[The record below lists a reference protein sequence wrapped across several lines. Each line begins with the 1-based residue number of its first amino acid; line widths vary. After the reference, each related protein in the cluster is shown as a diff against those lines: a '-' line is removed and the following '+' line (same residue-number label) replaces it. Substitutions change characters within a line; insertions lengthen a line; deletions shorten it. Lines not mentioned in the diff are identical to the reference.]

1 MKAFCDLP
9 LFQKVVIAP
18 AVGILALVVL
28 AGLVVGNARQQNAAV
43 ARLNDVVFTQT
54 ERSLDIKDAVAVY
67 HSHLFGLMSAAINES
82 DPSKQAKTIAEIN
95 AEMAA
100 LNGKIAAAFPA
111 GSGPRQQ
118 QMAKLFQTYRDAAQQ
133 AVDIGSGEASYGVI
147 MMGEADTQFRAL
159 RAELEAWARD
169 LQAERVRVVEQIRAD
184 NETGWQRTVA
194 VVGLVS
200 VLTLIVTLVISRQI
214 TRPILRLTRTMSA
227 LADGQIDIGIEDGH
241 RGDEVGAMARAV
253 LVFKEQ
259 AVENRRMEGARHAAE
274 QRAADEKKQD
284 LQRVASALETSVGS
298 VIGSVS
304 RAAANMQSS
313 AQAMA
318 DTAASANSEVSN
330 VAAAINQASSNVQ
343 TVASA
348 AEQMSASVSEISRRI
363 QESSAIAQQAAAEA
377 ERTRAKVQVLD
388 EAAQRIGDIVNL
400 IKAVANQTNL
410 LALNATIEA
419 ARAGEVGKGFAVVA
433 AEVKDLAR
441 QSSTATEGI
450 AAQVQEI
457 QNATQEAVAAI
468 HGIDGTIAT
477 INENATAVAAAIEQQ
492 SAAIREITRNTHEAA
507 TGTQHVADTM
517 QTVSQVVTS
526 SGQSAN
532 QVLSASRELDE
543 QAQVL
548 KDEMS
553 RFVTRIQ
560 TAA

>member
-28 AGLVVGNARQQNAAV
+28 AALVVGNAHQQNAAI
-43 ARLNDVVFTQT
+43 ARLNDVVFAQT
-54 ERSLDIKDAVAVY
+54 VRGLEIEDAVTVY
-67 HSHLFGLMSAAINES
+67 HAHLFGLMSSAINEA
-82 DPSKQAKTIAEIN
+82 DTSKLNKTTES
-95 AEMAA
+95 
-100 LNGKIAAAFPA
+100 LNGEMKRLSDKFVLAFPVD
-111 GSGPRQQ
+111 SNPRHQE
-118 QMAKLFQTYRDAAQQ
+118 MAKLFQTYQAAAQQ

-159 RAELEAWARD
+159 RSALEGWARD
-169 LQAERVRVVEQIRAD
+169 LQEERVRVVAGIRAD
-184 NETGWQRTVA
+184 NEAGWQRTVA
-194 VVGLVS
+194 IVVLVS
-200 VLTLIVTLVISRQI
+200 VLTLVVTLVVSRQI
-214 TRPILRLTRTMSA
+214 TRPILRLTTRMSA
-227 LADGQIDIGIEDGH
+227 LAAGEIETGIEDGH

-253 LVFKEQ
+253 LVFRDQ
-259 AVENRRMEGARHAAE
+259 AAEKRRLEAERHAADL
-274 QRAADEKKQD
+274 RAAEQKSQD
-284 LQRVASALETSVGS
+284 LQRIASALETSVGS

-318 DTAASANSEVSN
+318 ETATSASSEVAS

-348 AEQMSASVSEISRRI
+348 AEQMSASVEEISRRI
-363 QESSAIAQQAAAEA
+363 QNSSTIARQAAAEA
-377 ERTRAKVQVLD
+377 ERTRAKVQILD

-400 IKAVANQTNL
+400 IKMVANQTNL

-450 AAQVQEI
+450 AAQILEI
-457 QNATQEAVAAI
+457 QTATQEAVAAI
-468 HGIDGTIAT
+468 QGIDGTIAT
-477 INENATAVAAAIEQQ
+477 MNDNAMAVASAIEQQ
-492 SAAIREITRNTHEAA
+492 SAAIREITRNTHQAA
-507 TGTQHVADTM
+507 SGTQNVADTM
-517 QTVSQVVTS
+517 RTVSQVVTS
-526 SGQSAN
+526 SGHSAN

-560 TAA
+560 TA